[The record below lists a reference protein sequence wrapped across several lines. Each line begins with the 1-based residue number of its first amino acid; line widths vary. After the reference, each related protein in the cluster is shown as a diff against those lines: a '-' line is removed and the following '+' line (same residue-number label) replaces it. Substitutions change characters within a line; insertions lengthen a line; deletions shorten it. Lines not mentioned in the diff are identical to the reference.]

1 MEIWEEII
9 SDAERG
15 ACRLVVEYGD
25 RLLTAAQR
33 ITQNA
38 ADAEDLV
45 FRTFSHAVRK
55 IETYNGSSAFFSW
68 IYSIML
74 NFRRSDLRRKAA
86 NALDFMDELPDGQD
100 PGPDPAELL
109 VMRSSAELVR
119 KAVDALP
126 ETLRTTLILHYYEDY
141 GVSAIAALMNV
152 PVGTVKFRLHEAR
165 RQMARWLV
173 QTEFKDRASYNNGDE
188 RRKRQF
194 RQDDK
199 GGAS

>member
-9 SDAERG
+9 SDAEKG
-15 ACRLVVEYGD
+15 ARRLVVEYGD

-45 FRTFSHAVRK
+45 FRTFSHAILK
-55 IETYNGSSAFFSW
+55 IETYNGRSAFFSW
-68 IYSIML
+68 IYAIML

-86 NALDFMDELPDGQD
+86 NVLDFMDELPEGQD
-100 PGPDPAELL
+100 PSPDPAEQLA
-109 VMRSSAELVR
+109 MGSSAELVR
-119 KAVDALP
+119 KAIDALP
-126 ETLRTTLILHYYEDY
+126 ETLRTTVVLHYYEDN
-141 GVSAIAALMNV
+141 GVSAIASLMNV

-173 QTEFKDRASYNNGDE
+173 QTEFKDRASYICGDE
-188 RRKRQF
+188 GRNRQF
-194 RQDDK
+194 R
-199 GGAS
+199 